1 MTGHPEGKAET
12 VTISRSEYEAL
23 RATVDALEEATAVAA
38 YHATRGEESVP
49 IAVADRLLAGDS
61 PLRVWRRHRGM
72 TQQALAKAIGIG
84 KAYLCE
90 IESGKKSGSIR
101 VIKAAAEVLRVD
113 IDDVV

>member
-1 MTGHPEGKAET
+1 MTGHPDGKAET
-12 VTISRSEYEAL
+12 VTISRAEYEAL
-23 RATVDALEEATAVAA
+23 RATVDATAVAA

-72 TQQALAKAIGIG
+72 TQQAPAEAIGIG

-90 IESGKKSGSIR
+90 IESGKKDGSIR
-101 VIKAAAEVLRVD
+101 VIKAAAEVLEVD
-113 IDDVV
+113 IDDLV